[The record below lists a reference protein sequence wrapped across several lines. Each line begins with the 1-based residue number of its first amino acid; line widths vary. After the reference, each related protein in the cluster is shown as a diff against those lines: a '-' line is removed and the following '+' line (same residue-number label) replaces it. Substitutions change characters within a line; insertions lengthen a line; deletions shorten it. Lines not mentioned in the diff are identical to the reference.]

1 MNTPNRN
8 APRQV
13 PPPPGTQ
20 RAPAAY
26 QRFIPREELE
36 GFASW
41 TPEAIGPGGRP
52 APSATFPDH
61 GPRREPPAPPPPDPV
76 ELAWRERLA
85 EAEAR
90 GLAEGLQQGREEG
103 LREGH
108 AQGLS
113 EGLQQGREQGW
124 HDGHRDGLEALDAA
138 RRQFAL
144 QVSAQVGQLV
154 AQLQDQLQDLEQT
167 MADAVG
173 RSTLLLARQVLRT
186 ELRQHPE
193 QVLHAAREAVAAMM
207 LSARHIRLML
217 HPDDLA
223 LVREGAE
230 QVLAGRPVTLVADAQ
245 LDRGGCR
252 VESDLG
258 RVDATLATRWWQA
271 ASALGDAPAW
281 EPEAPTPTEA
291 EPASAPAPEQAP
303 SPGPIPDL
311 GR

>member
-1 MNTPNRN
+1 MNAPNRN
-8 APRQV
+8 VPRQV
-13 PPPPGTQ
+13 PPPPGGQ

-52 APSATFPDH
+52 TPSATFPDH

-76 ELAWRERLA
+76 ELAWRERL
-85 EAEAR
+85 
-90 GLAEGLQQGREEG
+90 
-103 LREGH
+103 REGH
-108 AQGLS
+108 AQGLA

-154 AQLQDQLQDLEQT
+154 AQLQDQLQALEQT

-207 LSARHIRLML
+207 LSARHIRLLL

-230 QVLAGRPVTLVADAQ
+230 QVLAGRTVTLVADAQ

-281 EPEAPTPTEA
+281 EPEVPTATEA
-291 EPASAPAPEQAP
+291 APEPEQVPEPVP
-303 SPGPIPDL
+303 STGPIPHL
-311 GR
+311 GG